1 VGHWLAEQV
10 AALNRLSEQYEY
22 LNRAWQDSVSV
33 PREQE
38 AKARAEFM
46 AGLRAVVEQ
55 ISRRRGIS
63 GCFVAN
69 EGLLVEAVGDTLDF
83 EALAAMAQWCETPA
97 EHAAKTLTLGTVQQ
111 ILIIGSENKLALIR
125 LGRMT
130 LGIVS
135 PTSIQLAE
143 TLKT

>member
-1 VGHWLAEQV
+1 MTEQV
-10 AALNRLSEQYEY
+10 LALNGLSEQYER
-22 LNRAWQDSVSV
+22 LNRAWQDSGPVS
-33 PREQE
+33 REQE
-38 AKARAEFM
+38 AKARTEFLS
-46 AGLRAVVEQ
+46 GLRAVVQQ
-55 ISRRRGIS
+55 IARRRGVS

-69 EGLLVEAVGDTLDF
+69 EGLLVEAVGDGLDF

-97 EHAAKTLTLGTVQQ
+97 EHAAKTLALGTVQQ
-111 ILIIGSENKLALIR
+111 ILIVGSRDKLALIR